1 MLPLTLAPTS
11 VIGDATRN
19 EPASYRLAGVMLVG
33 NTRIGI
39 LEVPSGGQVLVRIGT
54 VVDGGKVSV
63 FNDSEMRIVL
73 PDRTVVLQLAAGAGE
88 TSSNAA
94 IGVVVDSTDDGH
106 IMVRQVDPDR
116 MIAAIDRSRPTTGTT
131 TGKPERP
138 DAASDLGRR
147 VAAIAHLPVNAR
159 VIAINDQPVVS
170 TDRAIA
176 EIDRALSMGQ
186 GMTLNLESLSGE
198 PPGRVYLIPQR
209 D

>member
-1 MLPLTLAPTS
+1 
-11 VIGDATRN
+11 
-19 EPASYRLAGVMLVG
+19 
-33 NTRIGI
+33 
-39 LEVPSGGQVLVRIGT
+39 LVRIGT

-88 TSSNAA
+88 TSSNASNRRSGRQHRRWPHHGA
-94 IGVVVDSTDDGH
+94 AGRPGSHDSCD
-106 IMVRQVDPDR
+106 RQVSADHWDDDR
-116 MIAAIDRSRPTTGTT
+116 EA
-131 TGKPERP
+131 ERP